1 MNKLIK
7 LTNVIIKF
15 GRKGPVTKLIGKK
28 YKINELIF
36 IKLPS
41 IPFFILS

>member
-1 MNKLIK
+1 MNKLII

-15 GRKGPVTKLIGKK
+15 GTNGPVTKLTGKI
-28 YKINELIF
+28 YIINELIF
-36 IKLPS
+36 IKLLV